1 MKARTTIG
9 AVLLALATTAA
20 AGDANYTRMRAL
32 AERDEATVPA
42 AESEAFVT
50 RQGEVAGKAV
60 MACFDASNPPKRI
73 SLAVVMELGADGRVV
88 RTWRRDD
95 DRLTACVAGMLAGQH
110 MWTPPQAPFYSFVQM
125 DLDVKAE

>member
-60 MACFDASNPPKRI
+60 MACF
-73 SLAVVMELGADGRVV
+73 
-88 RTWRRDD
+88 
-95 DRLTACVAGMLAGQH
+95 AGMLAGQH